1 MDPWDALGDALA
13 RTERRVLDLE
23 DRLDRA
29 GREAREAL
37 DEIDRLK
44 SRVQTLEWD
53 R

>member
-1 MDPWDALGDALA
+1 MDTFMDAQLSRL
-13 RTERRVLDLE
+13 ERRVLDLE

-29 GREAREAL
+29 CREAREAL